1 MADETITVAGN
12 GEASAAPD
20 IATLTLGVEAMAKS
34 VAQARQ
40 EAAQAAAAV
49 LAALADGGVAE
60 RDIRT
65 SGLQLHPQYDYS
77 RNNAPKITGYMASHQ
92 LTVKVRSMD
101 ALNAVVDNAVLAG
114 GDAARLQ
121 GISFDVDEPAALLA
135 QARRAAVADA
145 RLRAETYA
153 EAAGVGVGRV
163 LAIAETGSEAHPPM
177 PMMMA
182 ARAESMKMADSS
194 IQPGETTITAHV
206 TVRFELTQDHG

>member
-1 MADETITVAGN
+1 MADETITVAGT

-20 IATLTLGVEAMAKS
+20 IATLTLGVEVTAKS
-34 VAQARQ
+34 VAEARQ
-40 EAAQAAAAV
+40 GAAQAASAM
-49 LAALADGGVAE
+49 LAALTAGGVAE

-77 RNNAPKITGYMASHQ
+77 RNNAPKITGYLASHQ

-101 ALNAVVDNAVLAG
+101 ALNAVVDNSILAG

-135 QARRAAVADA
+135 EARRAAIADA

-163 LAIAETGSEAHPPM
+163 LVISESAADVQPPM

-182 ARAESMKMADSS
+182 ARAETMKMADTS
-194 IQPGETTITAHV
+194 IQPGETTIIAHV
-206 TVRFELTQDHG
+206 TVRFELVQG